1 VKIVLRILLSR
12 MTKPQTDYEALVM
25 ALTLAITAPTD
36 EKAKDCSDIADSIAN
51 KLSELEIHRAKR
63 EAKKRAGI

>member
-1 VKIVLRILLSR
+1 
-12 MTKPQTDYEALVM
+12 MTKPQPDYEALVL

-36 EKAKDCSDIADSIAN
+36 EQAKDCADIADSIAN

-63 EAKKRAGI
+63 EAKKKAGVYH